1 MACHC
6 HKVRRI
12 MPEMEEGEA
21 KSRAK
26 AEPKNSSKMLGSV
39 KRPGRSRKMR
49 KLETQMWGESFG
61 VDHP

>member
-1 MACHC
+1 
-6 HKVRRI
+6 

>member
-1 MACHC
+1 
-6 HKVRRI
+6 

-49 KLETQMWGESFG
+49 KLETHGERVLELIILEQIDESLI
-61 VDHP
+61 